1 MKGIIFLGLCISPFS
16 FAQQSV
22 QDSMKTK
29 DIQEVSLLKKLP
41 VTKEIIHVKKD
52 LEGKNLGQDLPILL
66 KNQTS
71 VETTSD
77 AGNGIGYTG
86 LKIRGVDGTRINIML
101 NGVPYNDSESQG
113 SFFVNLPDITSS
125 ASTIAIQRGVG
136 TSTNGVASFGGS
148 VNIFLQNPSE
158 KPYFSTQNSYG
169 SYQSHKHSF
178 ELGSGNLF
186 NEKFSL
192 LAKYSI
198 IKSDGYIDRAA
209 SDLESF
215 NLTALYKNKNTK
227 LRFLYFGGKE
237 KTYQAWNGI
246 SKEQYETNPR
256 YNASGEIYDSL
267 KNIVGFYNN
276 ETDNYKQNN
285 IQMLWEQQFNSN
297 WKLNT
302 TFHLTLGNGYYE
314 NYKSNQK
321 FSKYG
326 LPNLVIGGTTISKA
340 DMIRQKWLDNK
351 FYGLVSELQGKFD
364 NWDLQFG
371 GIANQYYGEHF
382 GKIVSGDFLKQAVLP
397 WEYYRNHA
405 VKNEI
410 SGYGKALYKINDW
423 SIFGDLQVRNIQY
436 QSIVDKASPE
446 EAPVFD
452 KTYTFFNPKLGVTY
466 QSTVG
471 NFYFSYAN
479 AHREP
484 VRSDL
489 QNNTNIKPEV
499 LHDFELGFSPQL
511 HRLEL
516 SANLYYMLYQDQ
528 LVLTGALDDV
538 GAALHENIGKSYRT
552 GVEITANYPLTEK
565 WKLLLNTTISQNYN
579 QNYYVETPSGMIQ
592 YGNTA
597 IAFSPNFI
605 TNFTVNYS
613 PIKNISFSIIN
624 KWVSKQYIN
633 NTQTEEYKLDPYFLS
648 DFNFA
653 YQNKFKNTEV
663 GIYLLVNNILNKKY
677 TNYGVDYGTPYY
689 YAQARANFSIGINL
703 KFF

>member
-227 LRFLYFGGKE
+227 LRFL
-237 KTYQAWNGI
+237 
-246 SKEQYETNPR
+246 
-256 YNASGEIYDSL
+256 
-267 KNIVGFYNN
+267 
-276 ETDNYKQNN
+276 
-285 IQMLWEQQFNSN
+285 
-297 WKLNT
+297 
-302 TFHLTLGNGYYE
+302 
-314 NYKSNQK
+314 
-321 FSKYG
+321 
-326 LPNLVIGGTTISKA
+326 
-340 DMIRQKWLDNK
+340 
-351 FYGLVSELQGKFD
+351 
-364 NWDLQFG
+364 
-371 GIANQYYGEHF
+371 
-382 GKIVSGDFLKQAVLP
+382 
-397 WEYYRNHA
+397 
-405 VKNEI
+405 
-410 SGYGKALYKINDW
+410 
-423 SIFGDLQVRNIQY
+423 
-436 QSIVDKASPE
+436 
-446 EAPVFD
+446 
-452 KTYTFFNPKLGVTY
+452 
-466 QSTVG
+466 
-471 NFYFSYAN
+471 
-479 AHREP
+479 
-484 VRSDL
+484 
-489 QNNTNIKPEV
+489 
-499 LHDFELGFSPQL
+499 
-511 HRLEL
+511 
-516 SANLYYMLYQDQ
+516 
-528 LVLTGALDDV
+528 
-538 GAALHENIGKSYRT
+538 
-552 GVEITANYPLTEK
+552 
-565 WKLLLNTTISQNYN
+565 
-579 QNYYVETPSGMIQ
+579 
-592 YGNTA
+592 
-597 IAFSPNFI
+597 
-605 TNFTVNYS
+605 
-613 PIKNISFSIIN
+613 
-624 KWVSKQYIN
+624 
-633 NTQTEEYKLDPYFLS
+633 
-648 DFNFA
+648 
-653 YQNKFKNTEV
+653 
-663 GIYLLVNNILNKKY
+663 
-677 TNYGVDYGTPYY
+677 
-689 YAQARANFSIGINL
+689 
-703 KFF
+703 